1 VRSFGGIVRWMDPVL
16 ALLSLGGA
24 ARWKSLIEAGV
35 TDGHLR
41 AAVRRG
47 HVVRRGVA
55 YALPEAADDVVV
67 AARLDG
73 RLTCTSAAP
82 HLGLDRLFSP
92 ARPHVAVPRSTPR
105 RESPAVV
112 HRTGAG
118 PGRVVPRLDALEDA
132 VRCRCLPPVETLVM
146 VDSALRARR
155 IDVLDLRCRFV
166 GPGSARHRGLLDLAD
181 PRSGSPIETV
191 ARLALRAAGLP
202 VVSQVWFPE
211 IGRVDFV
218 IGGWLVVEV
227 DGYGFHSTREQFR
240 NDRRR
245 ANLIAARGMVLL
257 RFSFDDV
264 MHRSD
269 HVVAQVTQVLVAGR
283 PR

>member
-1 VRSFGGIVRWMDPVL
+1 MDPVL
-16 ALLSLGGA
+16 VLLSLGGA
-24 ARWKSLIEAGV
+24 ARWKSLIAAGV

-55 YALPEAADDVVV
+55 YALPEAAADVVV

-82 HLGLDRLFSP
+82 HLGLDRLSVP
-92 ARPHVAVPRSTPR
+92 GRTHVAVPRNTPR
-105 RESPAVV
+105 PRSTAVV

-118 PGRVVPRLDALEDA
+118 PGRVVQLLDALEDA
-132 VRCRCLPPVETLVM
+132 LRCRCLLPIEALVM
-146 VDSALRARR
+146 VDSALRAGR
-155 IDVLDLRCRFV
+155 IDLRTLRQRFV
-166 GPGSARHRGLLDLAD
+166 GPGSVQHRGLLDLAD
-181 PRSGSPIETV
+181 AGSGSPIETV
-191 ARLALRAAGLP
+191 VRLALRTAGLP
-202 VVSQVWFPE
+202 VVTQVWFPE
-211 IGRVDFV
+211 IGRVDLV
-218 IGGWLVVEV
+218 IGGWLVVEI
-227 DGYGFHSTREQFR
+227 DGYAFHSTREQFR

-245 ANLIAARGMVLL
+245 ANLIAERGMVLL

-264 MHRSD
+264 MHRLD
-269 HVVAQVTQVLVAGR
+269 HVVAQVAQVFAAGR